1 MAFDPQRLMPSGTRV
16 ARPASRGWNSLKT
29 GGQIVVM
36 WGLLLGALPLAL
48 HLVEH
53 RLGSPRLPACPGL
66 GAGLFVV
73 ASLCG
78 LATANAIVR
87 DGEGTPLPLDTARK
101 LVVGGPY
108 RYVRNPMAMFGF
120 SQAIGVGLW
129 LGSPAVLVYTAAGIM
144 IWQGLARPWEE
155 ADLERRFGDRYR
167 RYRAA
172 VHCWIPRLTPFTDDV
187 VSPP

>member
-73 ASLCG
+73 ASLLG
-78 LATANAIVR
+78 LATANALVR
-87 DGEGTPLPLDTARK
+87 DGEGTPLPLEIK
-101 LVVGGPY
+101 QHP
-108 RYVRNPMAMFGF
+108 FCK
-120 SQAIGVGLW
+120 
-129 LGSPAVLVYTAAGIM
+129 SPV
-144 IWQGLARPWEE
+144 
-155 ADLERRFGDRYR
+155 
-167 RYRAA
+167 
-172 VHCWIPRLTPFTDDV
+172 C
-187 VSPP
+187 S